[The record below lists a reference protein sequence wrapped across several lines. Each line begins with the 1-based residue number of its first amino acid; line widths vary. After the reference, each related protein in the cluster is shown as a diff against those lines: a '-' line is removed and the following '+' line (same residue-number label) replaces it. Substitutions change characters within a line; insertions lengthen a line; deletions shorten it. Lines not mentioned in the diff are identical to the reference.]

1 MSKNSSNKWTAMRE
15 YPQEKCM
22 LMRDSY
28 ARDYY
33 NCKKVHLNQVL
44 YLNMNMIEYC
54 CSDESFVLICW

>member
-1 MSKNSSNKWTAMRE
+1 
-15 YPQEKCM
+15 M